1 MMRRSNGIGLWE
13 SPVVRTR
20 VQTALLVLLL
30 GVCPAIAQ
38 GGADPS
44 KTVLQTDPAM
54 LPTRIEIGAYQS
66 WVNQGLGNW
75 RGLNAELWLRRRSRF
90 VSGLAVDSET
100 RPTGTQQNY
109 AFLSFMNWT
118 PSFYTT
124 QCVSGAPRRS
134 DTAVYFPK
142 IRYDVRANWKLPPGQ
157 RVILGAG
164 FTHFDF
170 GGPFEGEIYN
180 LGSLYYRGKLVLAGD
195 LFINRSRPGNL
206 TSASG
211 SVSLQYGTEGKY
223 WIGLTG
229 SGGQEL
235 YRIELYTPLDV
246 RLNSFTV
253 DLFYRRWIS
262 RHVGYLVRA
271 TYHDKLESYRR
282 AGVSGRLF
290 FDF

>member
-1 MMRRSNGIGLWE
+1 MMGQSNGIGLRE
-13 SPVVRTR
+13 SLAAWTG
-20 VQTALLVLLL
+20 VQTVLLVFLL
-30 GVCPAIAQ
+30 GVCQAVAQ
-38 GGADPS
+38 GGVDPA
-44 KTVLQTDPAM
+44 KTGSQTDPGM
-54 LPTRIEIGAYQS
+54 LPTRIEIGGYWS
-66 WVNQGLGNW
+66 WVNQGLGDW
-75 RGLNAELWLRRRSRF
+75 RGLNAELWLGRKSRF
-90 VSGLAVDSET
+90 VSGLAVASET

-109 AFLSFMNWT
+109 AFLSFMHWT
-118 PSFYTT
+118 PSFYTS
-124 QCVSGAPRRS
+124 QGISGAPQRS

-142 IRYDVRANWKLPPGQ
+142 IRYDVRANWKLPPD
-157 RVILGAG
+157 RRMILGAG

-180 LGSLYYRGKLVLAGD
+180 LGGLYYRGKLVLAGD
-195 LFINRSRPGNL
+195 LFINQSRPGDL
-206 TSASG
+206 TSASA

-235 YRIELYTPLDV
+235 YRIELYSPLDV
-246 RLNSFTV
+246 RLKSYTV